1 MVQVSDIVSL
11 AEKTQYIMRP
21 KLFKGDK
28 MSKDRF
34 PKTKKF
40 LSGVADVIEAAAEAK
55 AKEDQKNAEIEEAVE
70 LLMESYTGNNLVVV
84 NKKD

>member
-1 MVQVSDIVSL
+1 
-11 AEKTQYIMRP
+11 
-21 KLFKGDK
+21 